1 MDIQQTSEKQ
11 GSTSGN
17 DLECAGTLGFS
28 LPPAFTALHAR
39 SDNSWGSNLSH
50 QVRQLIRCFSQ
61 SDCSHILSYYIAF
74 YFTTI
79 SLHLFKYLKD
89 CSSKINREK
98 EQHRK

>member
-17 DLECAGTLGFS
+17 DLECAGTLGFF

>member
-11 GSTSGN
+11 GCRSGN
-17 DLECAGTLGFS
+17 DLECAVTLGLS
-28 LPPAFTALHAR
+28 LSPALTALHAR
-39 SDNSWGSNLSH
+39 SDNSWGSNLSC

-61 SDCSHILSYYIAF
+61 SDCPHILSYYIAF
-74 YFTTI
+74 YFMNI

-89 CSSKINREK
+89 HSSKINREK